1 MHTEGIPHHIGINY
15 VIAPLPAL
23 NKAQHITFQ
32 QALNNA
38 GVEFNTTDNSD
49 GITITRREPPLVIK
63 VAAVSNTP
71 VGQLLM
77 VAPRPQRTPEEF
89 GKEAEAIATAFMAT
103 WPGTQQ
109 IVTCDAT
116 VRYLYQTTAEHAFKE
131 LWEGRLGQSAS
142 SLQRFERGIV
152 GGGLRLVMTPP
163 PEHPDAA
170 HIEIKVESFLENSRQ
185 FFIEAIFRWLLPQN
199 RPPVFDT
206 AQRLAKVDK
215 FIEDELIPF
224 ITERNDDGHHQE

>member
-15 VIAPLPAL
+15 VITPVPVT
-23 NKAQHITFQ
+23 NKAQAITFQ
-32 QALNNA
+32 QALVNA
-38 GVEFNTTDNSD
+38 GIDFNTADDSN

-63 VAAVSNTP
+63 VTPIPNAP

-89 GKEAEAIATAFMAT
+89 GKEAEAIAAAFMAT
-103 WPGTQQ
+103 WTNTRQ

-116 VRYLYQTTAEHAFKE
+116 IRYLYQTTSEHAFKE

-142 SLQRFERGIV
+142 SLQRFGRGIA

-163 PEHPDAA
+163 ADKPDAA
-170 HIEIKVESFLENSRQ
+170 HIEIKVESFLEDARQ
-185 FFIEAIFRWLLPQN
+185 FFIEAIFRWPVPQTGA
-199 RPPVFDT
+199 PTFDT
-206 AQRLAKVDK
+206 AQRLTNVDR

-224 ITERNDDGHHQE
+224 ITERDDDHHHQD